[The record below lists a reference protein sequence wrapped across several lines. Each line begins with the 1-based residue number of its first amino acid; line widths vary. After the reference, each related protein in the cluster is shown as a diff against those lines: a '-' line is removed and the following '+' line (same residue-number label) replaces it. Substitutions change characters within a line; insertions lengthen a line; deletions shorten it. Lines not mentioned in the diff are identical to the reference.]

1 MEQLELRT
9 HTRMWQVEKK
19 LYKIYDFTLPM
30 PISLR
35 LAGIAVMT
43 FIPWAILMNALG
55 VPFGPPFGHILWLF
69 PPGILTW
76 AMNKPLVEGRKLHEV
91 GTAQV
96 RFYATQAPAYAD
108 LVPDKAPDRQFVTS
122 RVRRGSSDA
131 TGDDLAAVTDLASR
145 RATALAAIERHEAD
159 TPPFTPQPV
168 TGAVSSGSSALA

>member
-35 LAGIAVMT
+35 LAGIAVLT
-43 FIPWAILMNALG
+43 FVPWAILMSTLG
-55 VPFGPPFGHILWLF
+55 VPFAPPVGHILWLF

-91 GTAQV
+91 ATAQA
-96 RFYATQAPAYAD
+96 RFYLGQSPAYAD
-108 LVPDKAPDRQFVTS
+108 LVSDRSPDRRFVTS
-122 RVRRGSSDA
+122 RVRC
-131 TGDDLAAVTDLASR
+131 
-145 RATALAAIERHEAD
+145 
-159 TPPFTPQPV
+159 
-168 TGAVSSGSSALA
+168 GSSAQAGDELAALARPVHLDDLEARRTRLLAATAVRTIDVSQAA